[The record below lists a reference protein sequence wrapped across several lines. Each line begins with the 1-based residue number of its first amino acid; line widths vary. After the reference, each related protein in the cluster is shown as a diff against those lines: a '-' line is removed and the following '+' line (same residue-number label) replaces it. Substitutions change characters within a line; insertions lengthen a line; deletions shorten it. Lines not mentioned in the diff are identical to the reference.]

1 MATNSAA
8 LIMFIISQIE
18 ASDFDRLYEI
28 EQQAHLVPWSFGTLK
43 NNQDERYLNLKLIE
57 NNQIIGFAIC
67 QTVSDEA
74 TLFNIAIVPSHQGN
88 GLGKLLLNELIIQ
101 LKEKG
106 VQTLWLEV
114 RESNPA
120 RFLYEKIGFNEVDI
134 RKNYYPKPSGGR
146 ENSLVMARYL

>member
-1 MATNSAA
+1 VATNSAA

-146 ENSLVMARYL
+146 ENAVVMACYL

>member
-8 LIMFIISQIE
+8 LIMSIISQIE

-28 EQQAHLVPWSFGTLK
+28 EQQAHIVPWSLGTLK
-43 NNQDERYLNLKLIE
+43 NNQGERYLNLKLIE

-67 QTVSDEA
+67 QTVLDEA
-74 TLFNIAIVPSHQGN
+74 TLFNIAIVPSYQGN
-88 GLGKLLLNELIIQ
+88 GLGKLLLNELIAR

-134 RKNYYPKPSGGR
+134 RKSYYPKPSGGR
-146 ENSLVMARYL
+146 ENAVVMACYL